1 MEQGERVDK
10 WLWSVRLYKTRS
22 LASVACRAGKVKVG
36 EGVVK
41 PSREIHPG
49 DELTLNMAPLFR
61 QVRVIGIPPSRVS
74 AKLVPDYLADLTP
87 AEEYEK
93 LKMMKELHFETR
105 KHVLGRPTKRE
116 RRVIEYLKKI
126 WKD

>member
-1 MEQGERVDK
+1 M
-10 WLWSVRLYKTRS
+10 L
-22 LASVACRAGKVKVG
+22 
-36 EGVVK
+36 
-41 PSREIHPG
+41 
-49 DELTLNMAPLFR
+49 
-61 QVRVIGIPPSRVS
+61 VIGIPPSRVS

-105 KHVLGRPTKRE
+105 KHGLGRPTKRE
-116 RRVIEYLKKI
+116 RREIEYLKKI

>member
-1 MEQGERVDK
+1 MEQGERIDK

-22 LASVACRAGKVKVG
+22 QASMACRGGKVKVG

-49 DELTLNMAPLFR
+49 DEISVNMAPLFR
-61 QVRVIGIPPSRVS
+61 SVRVLGIPHSRVS
-74 AKLVPDYLADLTP
+74 AKLVPEYLADLTP
-87 AEEYEK
+87 PEEYEK
-93 LKMMKELHFETR
+93 LKIMKELHFEAR
-105 KHVLGRPTKRE
+105 PRGLGRPTKRE
-116 RRVIEYLKKI
+116 RRDIEHLKKI